1 MGTRT
6 VRLDPEAEELLGEIM
21 KLTGMTI
28 SAALKEG
35 LVQLRARLR
44 LDPST
49 RSWDLYERLD
59 LGPGGYSVSPSTET
73 RQGVAR
79 ALRKKHKR

>member
-6 VRLDPEAEELLGEIM
+6 VRLDSEAEELLAEIM
-21 KLTGMTI
+21 KLTGLNI

-44 LDPST
+44 HEPST
-49 RSWDLYERLD
+49 RSWELYENLD
-59 LGPGGYSVSPSTET
+59 LGPGGYSVSSSTET
-73 RQGVAR
+73 RKGVTR
-79 ALRKKHKR
+79 ALQKKHKR

>member
-21 KLTGMTI
+21 KLTGMNI

-35 LVQLRARLR
+35 LVQLRAKLR
-44 LDPST
+44 HETST
-49 RSWDLYERLD
+49 RPWDLDESLD
-59 LGPGGYSVSPSTET
+59 LGPGGYAVSPSAET
-73 RQGVAR
+73 RKGVVR
-79 ALRKKHKR
+79 ALRRKHKR

>member
-6 VRLDPEAEELLGEIM
+6 VRLDPETEKLLAEIT
-21 KLTGMTI
+21 KLTGLTI

-35 LVQLRARLR
+35 LAQLRESLR
-44 LDPST
+44 RTRST
-49 RSWDLYERLD
+49 RPWDLYEKLD
-59 LGPGGYSVSPSTET
+59 LGPGGYAVAPSTDS
-73 RQGVAR
+73 RKGVAD

>member
-21 KLTGMTI
+21 KLTGMNI

-35 LVQLRARLR
+35 LVQLRAKL
-44 LDPST
+44 LHETST
-49 RSWDLYERLD
+49 RSWDLYESLD

-73 RQGVAR
+73 RKGVAR
-79 ALRKKHKR
+79 ALRRKHKP

>member
-6 VRLDPEAEELLGEIM
+6 VRLDDEAEQMLGEIM

-35 LVQLRARLR
+35 LVQLRTKLR
-44 LDPST
+44 SQSSS
-49 RSWDLYERLD
+49 RAWELYDSMD
-59 LGPGGYSVSPSTET
+59 LGPGGYAVGPSTES
-73 RQGVAR
+73 RDGVAR
-79 ALRKKHKR
+79 ALRRKHKK

>member
-35 LVQLRARLR
+35 LVHLRARLR

-49 RSWDLYERLD
+49 RSWDLYESLD

-73 RQGVAR
+73 REGVTR
-79 ALRKKHKR
+79 ALKKKHKR

>member
-6 VRLDPEAEELLGEIM
+6 VRLDQETEKMLGEIIKM
-21 KLTGMTI
+21 TGLTI

-35 LVQLRARLR
+35 IFQLHDKLR
-44 LDPST
+44 NRQST
-49 RSWDLYERLD
+49 RPWDLYEKLD
-59 LGPGGYSVSPSTET
+59 LGPGGYAVAPSTDS
-73 RQGVAR
+73 RKGVAK